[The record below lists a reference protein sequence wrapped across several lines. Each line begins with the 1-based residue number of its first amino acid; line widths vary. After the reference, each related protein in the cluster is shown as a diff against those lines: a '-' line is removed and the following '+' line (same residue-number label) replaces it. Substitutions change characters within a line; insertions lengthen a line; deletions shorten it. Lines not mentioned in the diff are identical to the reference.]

1 MSKEADLAY
10 LKAML
15 TEFVVN
21 DDDSVIRTKIR
32 LTATM
37 IKALRNSD
45 GQIGVIVREMNP
57 ELQEKF
63 IEGYEKAISRYG
75 ISVGNYRMKEF
86 LINLILQYE
95 PYRTREDIIALVI
108 KGDTMASLSVKMM
121 KNGGI
126 YLEKD
131 EDGNYKEV

>member
-15 TEFVVN
+15 TEFIVN
-21 DDDSVIRTKIR
+21 DDDSLIRTKIC

-37 IKALRNSD
+37 IKALRDSD

-63 IEGYEKAISRYG
+63 IEGYERAIEKYG
-75 ISVGNYRMKEF
+75 ITAGNYKMKEF
-86 LINLILQYE
+86 LIDLILKYE
-95 PYRTREDIIALVI
+95 PYRTREDVIALVI
-108 KGDTMASLSVKMM
+108 KGDTMAALSVKMM

-126 YLEKD
+126 HLEKD
-131 EDGNYKEV
+131 EEGNYKEV

>member
-15 TEFVVN
+15 TEFIVN

-37 IKALRNSD
+37 IKALRDSD
-45 GQIGVIVREMNP
+45 GQIGVIVREMNT

-63 IEGYEKAISRYG
+63 IEGYERAIEKYG
-75 ISVGNYRMKEF
+75 ITVGNYKMKEF
-86 LINLILQYE
+86 LIQLILKYE
-95 PYRTREDIIALVI
+95 PYRTREDVIALVI
-108 KGDTMASLSVKMM
+108 KGDTIASLSVKMM

-126 YLEKD
+126 HLEKD
-131 EDGNYKEV
+131 EEGNYKEV